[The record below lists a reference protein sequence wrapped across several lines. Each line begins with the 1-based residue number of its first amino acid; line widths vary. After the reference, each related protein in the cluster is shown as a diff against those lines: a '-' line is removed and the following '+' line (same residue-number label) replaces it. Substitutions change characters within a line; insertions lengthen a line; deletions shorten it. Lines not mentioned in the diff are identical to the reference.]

1 LFRQIGDAQLIAHC
15 LLIHARTK
23 LRIDP
28 DGSAMYISNA
38 NEKVEMYLEEAIQ
51 LFVESKWH
59 DNVQGDLN
67 TAMGK
72 QHSFQ
77 DVIQSS
83 VKSVPFYFFLPNR
96 YVK

>member
-1 LFRQIGDAQLIAHC
+1 
-15 LLIHARTK
+15 

-51 LFVESKWH
+51 LFEESKWH

-67 TAMGK
+67 TAMGEANLLLGRLGTNME
-72 QHSFQ
+72 QIFHAQ
-77 DVIQSS
+77 DN
-83 VKSVPFYFFLPNR
+83 LP
-96 YVK
+96 